1 MMKDRRK
8 NKTKRNMLLAG
19 YLCCCL
25 FVVVFAYVH
34 LSRIARDYNTQH
46 MELITGLYAEKIN
59 SAMEYINN
67 YVTEEAKLMEVMED
81 ANPQDIMG
89 KLQERMDHM
98 TFANHGLVMKNGEVL
113 GSPGAV
119 ADIQKR
125 SLDSQ
130 ALESKLSFISDPYQS
145 SETGSMILSVFV
157 PLDSQQ
163 VASLYVSVDMEDI
176 RRLGDSELLRGKVD
190 VHLLKADSENYITCI
205 STQRDKSGNWNNLLL
220 QQKYFRYRKGYSYH
234 QWITDMQSGKESGEF
249 AASIRGVDCTLSYQ
263 SIPSMQGWYVVVSLA
278 NEDVA
283 DITRQFSE
291 WGVIYGAVLVGLTVW
306 YMMTIVIL
314 EKRDKKIYM
323 GLSSTDSLTG
333 ILNRTAF
340 QQKVEEQLRSKVPGV
355 LVFLDV
361 DDFKRCN
368 DLYGHQNGDLCLI
381 HFAKT
386 MLSSFPEDAIV
397 GRYGGDEFIVYF
409 RNAGIEGARRYM
421 EEFRKN
427 VARLQLPTG
436 EEITLTTSAGGALYP
451 EQGED
456 YISLCRYADIM
467 LYDVKRNGKANF
479 KIDRKQED

>member
-1 MMKDRRK
+1 MKDRRK

-25 FVVVFAYVH
+25 FIVVFAYAH

-67 YVTEEAKLMEVMED
+67 YVTEEAELMEIMEN

-89 KLQERMDHM
+89 SLQERMNHM
-98 TFANHGLVMKNGEVL
+98 DFANRGLVMKNGEVL

-119 ADIQKR
+119 TDIRKR
-125 SLDSQ
+125 NLDTQ
-130 ALESKLSFISDPYQS
+130 ALESEVSFISDPYQS
-145 SETGSMILSVFV
+145 SETGSMILTVFV

-176 RRLGDSELLRGKVD
+176 RRLASSELLQGKVD

-205 STQRDKSGNWNNLLL
+205 STKREKADNWNNLLL

-234 QWITDMQSGKESGEF
+234 QWITDMQSGKESGEL
-249 AASIRGVDCTLSYQ
+249 AATIRGVDSTISYQ

-291 WGVIYGAVLVGLTVW
+291 WGGIYGAILVGLTVW

-323 GLSSTDSLTG
+323 GLSATDALTG

-340 QQKVEEQLRSKVPGV
+340 QQKVEEQLRSNVPGV

-361 DDFKRCN
+361 DDFKKCN

-381 HFAKT
+381 HFANT
-386 MLSSFPEDAIV
+386 MCSSFPEDAIV
-397 GRYGGDEFIVYF
+397 GRYGGDEFVVYF
-409 RNAGIEGARRYM
+409 RNVGIESAKRYM
-421 EEFRKN
+421 DAFQKN
-427 VARLQLPTG
+427 VARLHLPTG
-436 EEITLTTSAGGALYP
+436 EDVTLTTSAGGALYP
-451 EQGED
+451 DQGED

-467 LYDVKRNGKANF
+467 LYDVKRSGKADF
-479 KIDRKQED
+479 KLEIKQED